1 MKTSAT
7 ITVEWGYEA
16 HSMTLKP
23 EDWSKVQAG
32 EPLEVTGDGYHYEGE
47 FFTDYWEFNLTGK
60 GSLKVQYCSSDSESM
75 QGMSEGFIGS
85 IADAG
90 IDQLHQ

>member
-7 ITVEWGYEA
+7 ITVEWGNEA

-32 EPLEVTGDGYHYEGE
+32 EPLEVTGGGYHYEGE
-47 FFTDYWEFNLTGK
+47 FFTDYWGFNLTEK
-60 GSLKVQYCSSDSESM
+60 GSLKVRYGDDGGVGYDGDLSDATVE
-75 QGMSEGFIGS
+75 
-85 IADAG
+85 DC
-90 IDQLHQ
+90 